1 MGAPITITVYWDES
15 TGAPTA
21 DDTTVH
27 KKNGATVLQW
37 EGNSTI
43 DRITGIN
50 GLPDGPGGEF
60 TTPQSKAG
68 EKKKW
73 TATDKATQTGHWDYT
88 IAATKADG
96 TAGKS
101 DPRITNDDE

>member
-1 MGAPITITVYWDES
+1 MGAPITITVYWDDA

-21 DDTTVH
+21 DDTTVGIR
-27 KKNGATVLQW
+27 NGATVLRW

-68 EKKKW
+68 QKKKW
-73 TATDKATQTGHWDYT
+73 TATDKAKKTGEWTYT
-88 IAATKADG
+88 IAGTKADG
-96 TAGKS
+96 TEGKS
-101 DPRITNDDE
+101 DPMIRNE